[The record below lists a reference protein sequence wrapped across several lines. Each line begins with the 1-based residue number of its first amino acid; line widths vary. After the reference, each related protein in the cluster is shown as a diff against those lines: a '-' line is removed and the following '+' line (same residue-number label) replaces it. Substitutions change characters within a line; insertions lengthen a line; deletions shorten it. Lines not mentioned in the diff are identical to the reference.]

1 MKKIIVTTM
10 LIWSVTTLGFAGGY
24 GKGNQGG
31 ENVRPDGNGEN
42 PALCWDALPLEELS
56 ETELDALYYM
66 IEEEKL
72 ARDVYVKLFNVW
84 GSRVFQKISQSEQ
97 RHMDAIG
104 ALFNRYEIENPAT
117 GQETGYFENSELQ
130 NLYDVLVESGSTT
143 LIDALHVGATI
154 EDLDIFDLQERIA
167 TADNEDLILVF
178 ENLMKGSRN
187 HLRAFVSLLEGQGV
201 EYQAQYLTQEEVN
214 AIVAS
219 DRERGH

>member
-1 MKKIIVTTM
+1 M

-24 GKGNQGG
+24 GKVNQGVQ
-31 ENVRPDGNGEN
+31 NRWDGAGQNN
-42 PALCWDALPLEELS
+42 SAFCWDALPLEELS
-56 ETELDALYYM
+56 ETELNALYYM
-66 IEEEKL
+66 VEEEKL
-72 ARDVYVKLFNVW
+72 ARDVYSQLFDVW
-84 GSRVFQKISQSEQ
+84 GMRVFQNISQSEQ

-143 LIDALHVGATI
+143 LIDALYVGATI
-154 EDLDIFDLQERIA
+154 EDLDIDDLQERIA

-201 EYQAQYLTQEEVN
+201 EYQAQYLTQEEVD